1 MILGEMQNF
10 SKYTLKV
17 RKDEEGE
24 KRFYGKRLP
33 FEEMLQKSIIEAFLA
48 LQRVY
53 ISEKCFFWSMTKITF
68 H

>member
-33 FEEMLQKSIIEAFLA
+33 FEEMLKKA
-48 LQRVY
+48 
-53 ISEKCFFWSMTKITF
+53 
-68 H
+68 